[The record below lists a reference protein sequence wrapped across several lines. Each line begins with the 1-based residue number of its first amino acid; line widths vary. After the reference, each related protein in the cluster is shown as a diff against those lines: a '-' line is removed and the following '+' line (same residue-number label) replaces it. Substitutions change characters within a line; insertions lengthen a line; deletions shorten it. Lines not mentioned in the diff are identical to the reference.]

1 MFGPLHNPRPSGPS
15 PVPLPTL
22 DELRGRKVVQWGLAY
37 LAGAW
42 LTLQVLKL
50 VSDSFGWSGFW
61 VRAAIIVLGVGLVAA
76 LVLAWYHGERREQRV
91 SGTELTIL
99 AALLGLAGLG
109 VMIVGGRGEA
119 APAGAAAAA
128 LAPDVDQTTL
138 AVLPFAAVGADSA
151 GFAGA
156 LADGLTSELLATLAR
171 SPALRV
177 AARGSAA
184 AFEGTNAPADSI
196 GRALNV
202 ARYVEGTV
210 QAAAGG
216 RVRGAVQLVSTAT
229 GLQEWAETYDR
240 TGADALA
247 LQDDVARAVAAQLQV
262 QITSARPR
270 GTENAEAYA
279 LALDGWRTVR
289 RGGDVGLY
297 VPAALALFE
306 RAVAAD
312 STYAH
317 AWSGLATARWQ
328 MAFGN
333 LSSNSEAD
341 WAAAR
346 SAAERALAL
355 DPAEGEAHLSLG
367 LIATQHD
374 HDTAAAVAHYERAVA
389 ANPSDAFAL
398 AQLATA
404 YQFLGN
410 EAAALRA
417 AGRAAAL
424 DPLSAP
430 TLLRASYVYS
440 YTGRHDRAVALARDA
455 LAPDDTS
462 ALYALANALA
472 IAGQTDEAARVA
484 DRLVALSPDVESNYW
499 IASYAWA
506 RAGDRVGAEAALGRI
521 TEDANYFRTAVEAA
535 LGRPDSAF
543 AALDR
548 SVAADESLVE
558 LEVDPWSAPLHG
570 DPRWALLTSRVQ
582 VRGSEAGG

>member
-184 AFEGTNAPADSI
+184 AFEGTNAPADSV

-202 ARYVEGTV
+202 AHCVEGTV

-216 RVRGAVQLVSTAT
+216 RVRVAVQLVSTAT

-440 YTGRHDRAVALARDA
+440 YTGRHDRAVALA
-455 LAPDDTS
+455 
-462 ALYALANALA
+462 

-499 IASYAWA
+499 IASYARA